1 MERIKSIGNL
11 SIDFDR
17 IRAIKLDNY
26 NREKSNI
33 LLIEYNARIEY
44 SKNPFTQE
52 IEKTEI
58 IDVISKEFPNFET
71 ASLHQKEIEVE
82 WQEYLESKTK
92 FDLLW

>member
-1 MERIKSIGNL
+1 MERIKSIANL

-26 NREKSNI
+26 NPEKSNI

-58 IDVISKEFPNFET
+58 VDIISKEFPNFET
-71 ASLHQKEIEVE
+71 ASLHQDEIVFV
-82 WQEYLESKTK
+82 WQEYLESNTK
-92 FDLLW
+92 FDSLW